1 MSNFIH
7 QQEVRKGMK
16 RRQNLIKWARSTQRI
31 SIVILVWLLGVALLY
46 SVYHVVFVQPYF
58 EVKTIEVSGDMNRL
72 PPDQIRV
79 LAQIPEHSNL
89 FSTRVSVIKQR
100 ILKDKW
106 VKDLAVRRMLP
117 DKLAIF
123 VTEYKPVAIVNLD
136 RLYFVDDE
144 GTIFKEVE
152 AEDPKD
158 YPVLTGLDM
167 SETMINT
174 PQKIKQLAMFLEL
187 KRIFEKNQAAD
198 LLGLSEINF
207 DHRVGYSVI
216 TLQPSL
222 VIKVGYDGF
231 EEKLGKLQAIL
242 PVMQRQ
248 AGKIQYVDVNFER
261 KVIVKYGA

>member
-1 MSNFIH
+1 MGSFLQ
-7 QQEVRKGMK
+7 QQEVKKGMK
-16 RRQNLIKWARSTQRI
+16 RRQRLVKWARSTQRI
-31 SIVILVWLLGVALLY
+31 SIVVLVWLLGVAILY

-72 PPDQIRV
+72 PPDQIRF

-89 FSTRVSVIKQR
+89 FSTRVSEIKHR
-100 ILKDKW
+100 ILRDKW

-123 VTEYKPVAIVNLD
+123 VTEYKPVAIVSLD

-152 AEDPKD
+152 AGDPKD

-167 SETMINT
+167 SEGTINT
-174 PQKIKQLAMFLEL
+174 PQKVRQLEMFLDL
-187 KRIFEKNQAAD
+187 KRMFEKNQAAD
-198 LLGLSEINF
+198 LLGLSEINY
-207 DHRVGYSVI
+207 DQRIGYSIV
-216 TLQPSL
+216 TFQPSL
-222 VIKVGYDGF
+222 VIKIGYDGF
-231 EEKLGKLQAIL
+231 EEKLKKLQAIL